1 MITAMPERL
10 LVNYWYARPVGHAI
24 EGLRYAL
31 GYHVANPEMKVSL
44 LLNAATPVELAQCC
58 PFLDEMFAVPFTDF
72 TRVVGDPVAALA
84 DVPREWDYVID
95 NYRAYD
101 RGHDR
106 IEGFRSFFDSAH
118 EHLEPRHGF
127 GVSGAE
133 PPAYAPDQQ
142 LRLEL
147 PEGVRET
154 AHQTLGADRRAISVI
169 LAGHSDPRSFY
180 PSESSWELILGEL
193 SARHPEAAILLIG
206 KLGPDDIRSTSTI
219 TRAEVERLL
228 SSCPAA
234 VDCFDRPLLEQLALV
249 EASDLFLSPH
259 TGFAFAALAVGTP
272 WLALSGGPWHE
283 YFFNGVPFY
292 SVLPDARRY
301 PCFTWDG
308 RMEPVED
315 EDGEGPR
322 TPSMTVAR
330 VREDLPELLHAAN
343 LLIEER
349 LPYEDA
355 LAGYFPRLLD
365 AYGGDGSRIFT
376 FDNIHERYLRS
387 AGGGRSRR
395 VAPTTARIS
404 LPPSFQRPRAVRALR
419 RAGRGLRRA
428 VHALGRGS

>member
-1 MITAMPERL
+1 
-10 LVNYWYARPVGHAI
+10 
-24 EGLRYAL
+24 
-31 GYHVANPEMKVSL
+31 MKVSL

-58 PFLDEMFAVPFTDF
+58 PFLDETFAVPFTDF
-72 TRVVGDPVAALA
+72 TRVCLAIPVAALA

-95 NYRAYD
+95 NYRADD

-106 IEGFRSFFDSAH
+106 IEGFRSFFDAAH

-154 AHQTLGADRRAISVI
+154 AHQTFGADRRAIPVI

-206 KLGPDDIRSTSTI
+206 KLGPDDMRSTSTI
-219 TRAEVERLL
+219 TRSEVEGLL

-272 WLALSGGPWHE
+272 
-283 YFFNGVPFY
+283 
-292 SVLPDARRY
+292 
-301 PCFTWDG
+301 
-308 RMEPVED
+308 
-315 EDGEGPR
+315 
-322 TPSMTVAR
+322 VAR
-330 VREDLPELLHAAN
+330 PFRRP
-343 LLIEER
+343 
-349 LPYEDA
+349 
-355 LAGYFPRLLD
+355 LA
-365 AYGGDGSRIFT
+365 
-376 FDNIHERYLRS
+376 
-387 AGGGRSRR
+387 
-395 VAPTTARIS
+395 
-404 LPPSFQRPRAVRALR
+404 
-419 RAGRGLRRA
+419 
-428 VHALGRGS
+428 

>member
-1 MITAMPERL
+1 MMTAMPERL

-31 GYHVANPEMKVSL
+31 GYHVANPEMRVSL
-44 LLNAATPVELAQCC
+44 LLNAATPVELAKCC

-95 NYRAYD
+95 NYRAYE

-106 IEGFRSFFDSAH
+106 IEGFRSFFDAAH
-118 EHLEPRHGF
+118 EHFEPRHGF

-147 PEGVRET
+147 PEDVRET

-206 KLGPDDIRSTSTI
+206 KRTGRHALDQHDHAHRG
-219 TRAEVERLL
+219 RAASLVLPCGGRLL
-228 SSCPAA
+228 RSAA
-234 VDCFDRPLLEQLALV
+234 ARTARACRGKRPV
-249 EASDLFLSPH
+249 P
-259 TGFAFAALAVGTP
+259 FAAHRIRLRAAVGTP

-283 YFFNGVPFY
+283 YFFDGSP
-292 SVLPDARRY
+292 LLRLADARRY

-322 TPSMTVAR
+322 TPSMTVGR

-376 FDNIHERYLRS
+376 FDNIHERYLGL

-395 VAPTTARIS
+395 AAPTTARIS